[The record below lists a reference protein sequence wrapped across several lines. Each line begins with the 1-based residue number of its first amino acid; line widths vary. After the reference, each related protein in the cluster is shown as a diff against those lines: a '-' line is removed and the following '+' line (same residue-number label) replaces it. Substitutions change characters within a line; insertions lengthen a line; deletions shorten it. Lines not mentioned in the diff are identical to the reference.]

1 MWIYFLIVISA
12 IILLFVIPHFIVSY
26 LLFRRYFARRSD
38 EEIKNYFFN
47 SSYYDSVRGTML
59 ESLNR
64 LNELDCRVL
73 EITSFYNIS
82 IRGYYYP
89 NNSKK
94 TIILAHGHHADP
106 RCIFAYTAERFYKEG
121 FNVLI
126 IAQRAH
132 SISGGKYSSLGL
144 FESKDILS
152 WVEYVNKELGCKD
165 IFVYG
170 MSMGG
175 TSLAIASSKLDK
187 NIVKGI
193 VLDCPYPSLNK
204 LINQLGTSL
213 HVPQFLFIKTL
224 EMYVKAYI
232 KIRFKD
238 VDSKES
244 LANNNIPTLF
254 IGGKNDNISIE
265 SFIQEMYNTCA
276 CNKEIYI
283 VDNAP
288 HAIDLILGGNAAFDK
303 LLAFVNEQET

>member
-73 EITSFYNIS
+73 EITSFDNIS

-121 FNVLI
+121 FNVL
-126 IAQRAH
+126 QELVNT
-132 SISGGKYSSLGL
+132 LGL
-144 FESKDILS
+144 LPKTVLVYTQSNGTHMYFKLPPNRQFKRKIGNCIDIQ
-152 WVEYVNKELGCKD
+152 
-165 IFVYG
+165 
-170 MSMGG
+170 
-175 TSLAIASSKLDK
+175 TR
-187 NIVKGI
+187 
-193 VLDCPYPSLNK
+193 PSFN
-204 LINQLGTSL
+204 S
-213 HVPQFLFIKTL
+213 
-224 EMYVKAYI
+224 
-232 KIRFKD
+232 
-238 VDSKES
+238 
-244 LANNNIPTLF
+244 
-254 IGGKNDNISIE
+254 
-265 SFIQEMYNTCA
+265 C
-276 CNKEIYI
+276 
-283 VDNAP
+283 
-288 HAIDLILGGNAAFDK
+288 
-303 LLAFVNEQET
+303 